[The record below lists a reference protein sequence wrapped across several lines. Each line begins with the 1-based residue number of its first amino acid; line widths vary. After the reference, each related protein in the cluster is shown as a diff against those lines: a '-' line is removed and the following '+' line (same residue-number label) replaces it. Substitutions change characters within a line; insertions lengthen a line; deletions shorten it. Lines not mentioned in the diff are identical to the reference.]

1 MNCTLKFAKISN
13 IKFLI
18 LLLKRTCFQTVEIA
32 EENVSAFVNLQTFY
46 ETFMVLYILYNG
58 DIKHKTEN
66 KSFKVKIHIFISNN
80 FLLVPVQL

>member
-18 LLLKRTCFQTVEIA
+18 LLLKRTCFQTVEIS

-46 ETFMVLYILYNG
+46 ETFLILYILYNEQLG
-58 DIKHKTEN
+58 HKTQN
-66 KSFKVKIHIFISNN
+66 GK
-80 FLLVPVQL
+80 